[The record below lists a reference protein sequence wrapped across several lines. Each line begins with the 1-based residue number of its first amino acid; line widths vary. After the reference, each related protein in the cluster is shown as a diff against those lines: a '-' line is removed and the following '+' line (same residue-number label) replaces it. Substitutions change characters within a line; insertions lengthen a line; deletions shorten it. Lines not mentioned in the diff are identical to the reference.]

1 MDFFEHI
8 CKEGF
13 NEFPHNNPSMTI
25 PHNTH
30 IHITQTAP
38 ETLLHQLERVMN
50 TCCNISAIG
59 ENFYFIQNIID
70 VILRGLKRVKF
81 DTLSLYQ
88 YPLTRFSIMTA

>member
-1 MDFFEHI
+1 MRIFENI

-50 TCCNISAIG
+50 TYYNISAIG
-59 ENFYFIQNIID
+59 KKMHFIQNIID
-70 VILRGLKRVKF
+70 VIIRGLKWVIF
-81 DTLSLYQ
+81 DTFSLC
-88 YPLTRFSIMTA
+88 